1 MKIINKQKFLAE
13 LGRLLT
19 FMFEEDRLEAL
30 ALYDEMFDAAADE
43 QRLLQFLVSPTRQA
57 VVIARAYQSG
67 SGKLQVR
74 STSRSDSNIDSEG
87 IPSYIIAI
95 DELRHEAEL
104 KGIVAANVNADN
116 FSLFEEASADTLDA
130 ALAEETAAP
139 VEESEAVE
147 IAEAAE
153 EPTSEE
159 APEEEIPMHEKLIQQ
174 FMIDMPVVEEVPAEV
189 TEEAVPEEAA
199 PEAEA
204 ETEESVPA
212 AEEEAEEA
220 KPAEAEE
227 APEEKAEEVTEE
239 KTEETAEEA
248 MENAKDAVDAF
259 LEDFSIAE
267 EKAELPAQAP
277 AAPVPAPAAKVTE
290 IDPIAD
296 DFTGAEKVTVRKARP
311 LLLVLFLIF
320 AIPIGLAGIGILT
333 VPTSVF
339 FSLAVTALTMGA
351 MLITTAFGS
360 LAMFSDMLV
369 VLGGSL
375 VLLALGLLFAWLFI
389 WFIGGAMVG
398 LVRGLCHL
406 ARKWCYKEVDA

>member
-104 KGIVAANVNADN
+104 KGIVAVNVNADN
-116 FSLFEEASADTLDA
+116 FSMFEDADADTLDA

-139 VEESEAVE
+139 VEESAAE
-147 IAEAAE
+147 EAAE
-153 EPTSEE
+153 EFTFEE

-174 FMIDMPVVEEVPAEV
+174 FIIDMPAAEEVPAEV
-189 TEEAVPEEAA
+189 MEEAVPEEAA
-199 PEAEA
+199 PEVKADA
-204 ETEESVPA
+204 EES
-212 AEEEAEEA
+212 
-220 KPAEAEE
+220 KPAEAVE
-227 APEEKAEEVTEE
+227 ASAEKAEELTVEE
-239 KTEETAEEA
+239 PEETAEEA

-259 LEDFSIAE
+259 LADFSISE
-267 EKAELPAQAP
+267 EKAELPAEVP
-277 AAPVPAPAAKVTE
+277 AAPVPTPAAKVTE

-339 FSLAVTALTMGA
+339 FSLAVTALTMGM

-369 VLGGSL
+369 VFGGSL